1 MLERKGR
8 DPSGMIWEG
17 DQDPARPPHTTG
29 RCVAQHGAQ
38 VWWESIPPS
47 PPVSRLSLGIPGQA
61 LLELEVLRLVASPE
75 GSDEGGSVGPPHFL
89 PLHQLPPDS
98 ESSSLNYQKLSS
110 CKNLRVIRYTLPH
123 SAGTPR
129 HRPHAWQGLI

>member
-17 DQDPARPPHTTG
+17 DQDPARPPHTAG
-29 RCVAQHGAQ
+29 RCVGKHGAQ
-38 VWWESIPPS
+38 VWWESTPRS

-61 LLELEVLRLVASPE
+61 LLELEVLRLAASPE

-89 PLHQLPPDS
+89 SLHQLPPDS
-98 ESSSLNYQKLSS
+98 RAPLSTTRNFQVAKTSESSDTPSHTVQE
-110 CKNLRVIRYTLPH
+110 PP
-123 SAGTPR
+123 GTASTPGK
-129 HRPHAWQGLI
+129 A